1 MKKSWLSYTLF
12 ALVALL
18 MLACEPLVK
27 PSNTFSVVFD
37 ANGGIGSM
45 DMEVYSAYYKGY
57 EEKLPENTFT
67 REGYVF
73 TGWNTAPDG
82 SGTAYTN
89 EQAITISQNLK
100 LYAQWDR
107 MSVALFFDA
116 NGGSGNMDVQFL
128 KYDLAG
134 TLNENTF
141 MRGGYVFTGWNTKPD
156 GSGTSYK
163 DKSEITIKEETSIYA
178 QWKRLVSGTEN
189 GYSYIDL
196 GLPSELKWS
205 ISNVGAGIP
214 EGTGDYF
221 AWGETEPKK
230 EYSWDTYKWCVYGN
244 SAYMMTKYNTDSHYG
259 TVVDNKEFLD
269 IEDDAAH
276 ANMGDKWRMPTG
288 NEYVELLN
296 HCTWTWASQNG
307 INGYIV
313 KSKTNGNSMFLPAA
327 GWKYKTG
334 SESVSK
340 WGFYW
345 LNSLTTSI
353 SPANAYYWKFYSE
366 PYKYQYDHHDYT
378 GRYYG
383 MTIRAVY
390 AEFAII
396 TFNANGGEGE
406 MPAQKMAIGESQAL
420 MSNAF
425 TRAGYNFTGWNTA
438 PDGSGTAYAEHQI
451 INPQQNLTL
460 YAQWKREPVVVTFDA
475 NGGSGS
481 MEPQLFDPEVLQ
493 ALPANTFTRDG
504 HMFTGWNTAPD
515 GSGTSFNDQA
525 EVMIGGSLTLYAQWC
540 AVSGFENEH
549 AYVDLGLPSG
559 TKWATCNLGAT
570 APEGY
575 GDYFAWGE
583 TAPKSNYEWIS
594 YKYCNGS
601 GTTLTKYN
609 TKSDYGTVDN
619 KTTLDLSDDAARAN
633 WGGKWRMPTKVEQDE
648 LSNNCTW
655 TWSTQNG
662 VNGYK
667 VTSKTNGNSI
677 FLPAAGYRNGTSVHD
692 VGSYG
697 RCWSSSLY
705 ESYPSNACR
714 LVFNSGNVGWNN
726 LLRYFGHSVRA
737 VISDDAPQATIYTLT
752 FNANGGSGTM
762 AAQTFESGVS
772 QAIAANA
779 FTRSGYN
786 FTGWNTS
793 PDGSG
798 NSYTDKQS
806 IVLTQDMTLYAQWEQ
821 EQVVSGTENGYAYVD
836 LDLPSGTKWATCNVG
851 ATTPEGYGDY
861 FAWGET
867 EPKDN
872 YKWSTYK
879 YCNGSETTLTK
890 YNTNSSRGTVDN
902 KTTLDLSDDAA
913 RANWGGKWRMPTEA
927 EQDELRNN
935 CTWTWTTRNGIN
947 GYKVT
952 SKTNGNSIFLP
963 AAVNRLG
970 ASVGSVGSG
979 GDYWSS
985 SLDESSPSYAC
996 SLYFKSGYVAWS
1008 TSGRYGGH
1016 TVRAVISDDTPQTTI
1031 YTLTFNANGGSGT
1044 MAAQTFESGVSQ
1056 AIAANAFT
1064 RSGYNFIGWNS
1075 NADGSGTSYTDKQ
1088 SITLTQDVTLYAQWE
1103 RIKYNL
1109 SFDANGGEGT
1119 MAAQV
1124 FEAGVS
1130 QAIVSNTFTR
1140 EGYDFIGWSSNADG
1154 SGTSY
1159 SDKQVISIANDLTL
1173 YAQWG
1178 HVENGHEWV
1187 DLGLPSGLKWATCN
1201 VGATTPEG
1209 YGDYFAWGETKPKED
1224 YSWNNYSYCKGSHT
1238 TLTKYNTNNGY
1249 GTVDNKTTL
1258 DLSDDAA
1265 NVNWGGTW
1273 RMPTRTEQEELRN
1286 SSYCTWMWTTQNGVK
1301 GLKVTSKTNGNS
1313 IFLPAAGYHSGINL
1327 YNVGSHGYYR
1337 TSSLVEDNPSSTHGL
1352 YFYTSDVG
1360 WSYYG
1365 RNEGLSVRAV
1375 CP

>member
-37 ANGGIGSM
+37 ANGGSGSM

-57 EEKLPENTFT
+57 EEKLPENAFT
-67 REGYVF
+67 REGYLF
-73 TGWNTAPDG
+73 NGWNTAPDG
-82 SGTAYTN
+82 SGTAYTD

-141 MRGGYVFTGWNTKPD
+141 MRGGYVFTGWNTEPD

-178 QWKRLVSGTEN
+178 QWKLLVSGTEN

-205 ISNVGAGIP
+205 ISNVGASIP

-269 IEDDAAH
+269 MEDDAAH

-525 EVMIGGSLTLYAQWC
+525 EVMIGGSLTLYAQWY

-559 TKWATCNLGAT
+559 TKWAICNVGAT

-583 TAPKSNYEWIS
+583 TSPKDDYSWET

-601 GTTLTKYN
+601 ETSLTKYCDN
-609 TKSDYGTVDN
+609 SSYGYNGFTDN
-619 KTTLDLSDDAARAN
+619 KTILDLSDDAARAN
-633 WGGKWRMPTKVEQDE
+633 WGGKWRMPTTTEQRE
-648 LSNNCTW
+648 LINNCTW
-655 TWSTQNG
+655 TWTTQNG
-662 VNGYK
+662 VNGCK

-677 FLPAAGYRNGTSVHD
+677 FLPAAGTRRGTSVLS
-692 VGSYG
+692 VGSY
-697 RCWSSSLY
+697 S
-705 ESYPSNACR
+705 A
-714 LVFNSGNVGWNN
+714 
-726 LLRYFGHSVRA
+726 
-737 VISDDAPQATIYTLT
+737 
-752 FNANGGSGTM
+752 
-762 AAQTFESGVS
+762 
-772 QAIAANA
+772 
-779 FTRSGYN
+779 
-786 FTGWNTS
+786 
-793 PDGSG
+793 
-798 NSYTDKQS
+798 
-806 IVLTQDMTLYAQWEQ
+806 
-821 EQVVSGTENGYAYVD
+821 
-836 LDLPSGTKWATCNVG
+836 
-851 ATTPEGYGDY
+851 
-861 FAWGET
+861 
-867 EPKDN
+867 
-872 YKWSTYK
+872 
-879 YCNGSETTLTK
+879 
-890 YNTNSSRGTVDN
+890 
-902 KTTLDLSDDAA
+902 
-913 RANWGGKWRMPTEA
+913 
-927 EQDELRNN
+927 
-935 CTWTWTTRNGIN
+935 
-947 GYKVT
+947 
-952 SKTNGNSIFLP
+952 
-963 AAVNRLG
+963 
-970 ASVGSVGSG
+970 
-979 GDYWSS
+979 YWSS
-985 SLDESSPSYAC
+985 SLRESRPDGSR
-996 SLYFKSGYVAWS
+996 SLYFHSDLVDWGDGNRDGAL
-1008 TSGRYGGH
+1008 

-1031 YTLTFNANGGSGT
+1031 YTLTFNANGGEGT
-1044 MAAQTFESGVSQ
+1044 MSAQTFEQNVSQ
-1056 AIAANAFT
+1056 ALQANTFTRKGYYFSGWNSAPDGNGVSYNDLAEVTIGENLTLYAQWKRFEWVDLGLSVHWATCNVGATTPEGYGDYFAWGEIEPKDNYDWSTYKYCNGSSSSLTKYNSYNGDGMVDNKTILDLSDDAARANWGGEWRMPSDIEKHELIKFCSWTWTRQNGINGYKVTSKINGNSIFIPASGRKLGSSDYNKGNIGEYWSASVKQIASSYAGILYFDSESAKKDLSSMRYLGLAVRAVVPSNMPSSTMCTITFNANGGNGSMSSLTVLKGEPQTIPFSAFT
-1064 RSGYNFIGWNS
+1064 RSGYNFTAWNTEP
-1075 NADGSGTSYTDKQ
+1075 DGSGTSYIEYQ
-1088 SITLTQDVTLYAQWE
+1088 VINAVTQDITLYAQWE
-1103 RIKYNL
+1103 KQIVNYTVN
-1109 SFDANGGEGT
+1109 FNANGGEGT

-1249 GTVDNKTTL
+1249 GTVDNKTIL

-1273 RMPTRTEQEELRN
+1273 RMPTRAEQEELRN

-1327 YNVGSHGYYR
+1327 YNVSSHGYYR
-1337 TSSLVEDNPSSTHGL
+1337 TSSLVEDNPISTHGL
-1352 YFYTSDVG
+1352 YFFTSDVG

>member
-37 ANGGIGSM
+37 ANGGSGSM

-57 EEKLPENTFT
+57 EEKLPENAFT

-73 TGWNTAPDG
+73 IGWNTAPDG

-141 MRGGYVFTGWNTKPD
+141 MRGGYVFTGWNTEPD

-178 QWKRLVSGTEN
+178 QWKLLVSGTEN

-205 ISNVGAGIP
+205 ISNVGASIP

-559 TKWATCNLGAT
+559 TKWATCNVGAT
-570 APEGY
+570 SPEGY

-583 TAPKSNYEWIS
+583 TAPKSHYNWS
-594 YKYCNGS
+594 YYKHNRRS
-601 GTTLTKYN
+601 GTVNSLLKYN
-609 TKSDYGTVDN
+609 NNVNNGVVDN
-619 KTTLDLSDDAARAN
+619 KTTLDAEDDAATVN
-633 WGGKWRMPTKVEQDE
+633 WGGRWRIPSQTEQNE
-648 LSNNCTW
+648 LITNCNLTW
-655 TWSTQNG
+655 VQQNG

-667 VTSKTNGNSI
+667 LTSKINGNSI
-677 FLPAAGYRNGTSVHD
+677 FLPAAGYRYNADVESVGTKA
-692 VGSYG
+692 YY
-697 RCWSSSLY
+697 WANSLY
-705 ESYPSNACR
+705 AFGTFDAVNLYYER
-714 LVFNSGNVGWNN
+714 TLVSVGKYSSRCIGNTI
-726 LLRYFGHSVRA
+726 RA

-752 FNANGGSGTM
+752 FNANDGTGTM
-762 AAQTFESGVS
+762 SAQTFEAGVS

-779 FTRSGYN
+779 FTRSGYT
-786 FTGWNTS
+786 FTGWNTNA
-793 PDGSG
+793 DGSG

-806 IVLTQDMTLYAQWEQ
+806 IVLTKDITLYAQWK
-821 EQVVSGTENGYAYVD
+821 VIATTGIENGREWVD
-836 LDLPSGTKWATCNVG
+836 LGLPSGLKWATCNIG
-851 ATTPEGYGDY
+851 ATSPEGYGDY

-867 EPKDN
+867 SPKSN
-872 YKWSTYK
+872 YAWSTYK
-879 YCNGSETTLTK
+879 YCNGSETSLTK
-890 YNTNSSRGTVDN
+890 YCYNSSKGYNGFTDN
-902 KTTLDLSDDAA
+902 KTTLELSDDAA
-913 RANWGGKWRMPTEA
+913 RANWGGTWRMPTKA
-927 EQDELRNN
+927 EQAELKNN
-935 CTWTWTTRNGIN
+935 CTWTWTTQNGVD

-963 AAVNRLG
+963 AAGFRDGTSVYN
-970 ASVGSVGSG
+970 VGSYGY
-979 GDYWSS
+979 YWSS
-985 SLDESSPSYAC
+985 SLYES
-996 SLYFKSGYVAWS
+996 
-1008 TSGRYGGH
+1008 
-1016 TVRAVISDDTPQTTI
+1016 
-1031 YTLTFNANGGSGT
+1031 
-1044 MAAQTFESGVSQ
+1044 
-1056 AIAANAFT
+1056 
-1064 RSGYNFIGWNS
+1064 
-1075 NADGSGTSYTDKQ
+1075 
-1088 SITLTQDVTLYAQWE
+1088 
-1103 RIKYNL
+1103 
-1109 SFDANGGEGT
+1109 
-1119 MAAQV
+1119 
-1124 FEAGVS
+1124 
-1130 QAIVSNTFTR
+1130 
-1140 EGYDFIGWSSNADG
+1140 
-1154 SGTSY
+1154 
-1159 SDKQVISIANDLTL
+1159 
-1173 YAQWG
+1173 
-1178 HVENGHEWV
+1178 
-1187 DLGLPSGLKWATCN
+1187 
-1201 VGATTPEG
+1201 
-1209 YGDYFAWGETKPKED
+1209 
-1224 YSWNNYSYCKGSHT
+1224 
-1238 TLTKYNTNNGY
+1238 
-1249 GTVDNKTTL
+1249 
-1258 DLSDDAA
+1258 
-1265 NVNWGGTW
+1265 
-1273 RMPTRTEQEELRN
+1273 
-1286 SSYCTWMWTTQNGVK
+1286 
-1301 GLKVTSKTNGNS
+1301 
-1313 IFLPAAGYHSGINL
+1313 
-1327 YNVGSHGYYR
+1327 
-1337 TSSLVEDNPSSTHGL
+1337 NPSLAYLL
-1352 YFYTSDVG
+1352 YFYSGNVD
-1360 WSYYG
+1360 WSYRNRYNG
-1365 RNEGLSVRAV
+1365 RTVRAV

>member
-37 ANGGIGSM
+37 ANGGNGSM

-128 KYDLAG
+128 KFDLAG

-141 MRGGYVFTGWNTKPD
+141 MRGGYVFTGWNTEPD

-178 QWKRLVSGTEN
+178 QWKLLVSGTEN

-345 LNSLTTSI
+345 LNSLTTGV

-406 MPAQKMAIGESQAL
+406 MPAQKMTIGESQAL

-525 EVMIGGSLTLYAQWC
+525 EVMIGGSLTLYAQWY

-559 TKWATCNLGAT
+559 TKWATCNVGAT

-583 TAPKSNYEWIS
+583 TAPKDDYSWET

-601 GTTLTKYN
+601 ETSLTKYCDN
-609 TKSDYGTVDN
+609 SSYGYNGFTDN
-619 KTTLDLSDDAARAN
+619 KTILDLSDDAARAN
-633 WGGKWRMPTKVEQDE
+633 WGGKWRMPTTTEQRE
-648 LSNNCTW
+648 LINNCTW
-655 TWSTQNG
+655 TWTTQNG
-662 VNGYK
+662 VNGCK

-677 FLPAAGYRNGTSVHD
+677 FLPAAGTRRGTSVLS

-697 RCWSSSLY
+697 AYWSSSLR
-705 ESYPSNACR
+705 ESRPDGSRSFCFHSD
-714 LVFNSGNVGWNN
+714 LVDWGDGNRDGA
-726 LLRYFGHSVRA
+726 LTVRA
-737 VISDDAPQATIYTLT
+737 VISDDTPQTTIYTLT
-752 FNANGGSGTM
+752 FNANGGSGIM
-762 AAQTFESGVS
+762 SAQTFEAGVS

-779 FTRSGYN
+779 FTRGGYT
-786 FTGWNTS
+786 FAGWNTAA
-793 PDGSG
+793 DGSG
-798 NSYTDKQS
+798 TSYTNKQ
-806 IVLTQDMTLYAQWEQ
+806 IITLTQDMTLYAQWEQ

-836 LDLPSGTKWATCNVG
+836 LGLPSGTKWAIFNVG
-851 ATTPEGYGDY
+851 ATTPDGSGYY

-867 EPKDN
+867 SPKSN
-872 YKWSTYK
+872 YAWSTYK
-879 YCNGSETTLTK
+879 YCNGSSSTLTK
-890 YNTNSSRGTVDN
+890 YNTDSSRGSVDN

-913 RANWGGKWRMPTEA
+913 RANWGGAWRMPTRA
-927 EQDELRNN
+927 EKDELSNN
-935 CTWTWTTRNGIN
+935 CTWTWTTQNGVN
-947 GYKVT
+947 GYSVT

-963 AAVNRLG
+963 AAGYRSGTSVDY
-970 ASVGSVGSG
+970 VGSNGY
-979 GDYWSS
+979 YWSS
-985 SLDESSPSYAC
+985 SLLESGPDGAYG
-996 SLYFKSGYVAWS
+996 LYFNSGGVDWYGS
-1008 TSGRYGGH
+1008 NRYYGH
-1016 TVRAVISDDTPQTTI
+1016 TVRAVISQTTI
-1031 YTLTFNANGGSGT
+1031 YTLTFDANGGSGT
-1044 MAAQTFESGVSQ
+1044 MSAQTFEEGVSQ
-1056 AIAANAFT
+1056 ALAANTFT

-1130 QAIVSNTFTR
+1130 QALVSNAFTR
-1140 EGYDFIGWSSNADG
+1140 QGYDFIGWSSNADG

-1327 YNVGSHGYYR
+1327 YNVGSNGYYR
-1337 TSSLVEDNPSSTHGL
+1337 TSSLVEDNPISTHGL